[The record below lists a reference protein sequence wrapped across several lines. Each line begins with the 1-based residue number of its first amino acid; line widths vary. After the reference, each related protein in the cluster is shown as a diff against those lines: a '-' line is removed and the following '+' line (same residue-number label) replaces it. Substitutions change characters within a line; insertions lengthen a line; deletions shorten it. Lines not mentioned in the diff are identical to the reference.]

1 MTQHGD
7 FDQDQVLLVAE
18 RIAQSSPV
26 EWIGMFE
33 ELRRQKRLWTT
44 VHQLNLLLE
53 QPVHRAVASSALKR
67 MGLEHAG

>member
-7 FDQDQVLLVAE
+7 FDIDQALLVAE
-18 RIAQSSPV
+18 RIAQSSTL
-26 EWIGMFE
+26 EWIGIFE

-53 QPVHRAVASSALKR
+53 QPAHRAVANSALKR